1 MTNETTSMEKI
12 ECDVLVAGSGAAGL
26 TAAFTAADSGLDVI
40 VAEKEPVFGGTT
52 AYSAGVIWIPGNS
65 LARQAGLKDS
75 PEDALTYM
83 KEEAGEFFD
92 EPKARAFVENAPRML
107 DHMLAR
113 SHVRYQLIPNWAD
126 YHPLRPGA
134 SSGGRSLLPE
144 PFDGRRLGQ
153 RFRELRV
160 PITTMMLF
168 GGMSVSRSDIPH
180 LFNAT
185 RSLRSGVH
193 VLCMLARYA
202 RDRLSWPRGTAIAN
216 GNALVA
222 RLALSLFEK
231 GVPLWTGSPLVR
243 LIEQDGRVSGGLVRR
258 DGRTVEVVAR
268 KGVILAS
275 GGFPRND
282 AWRRERYPH
291 VAQGKNHVSLA
302 PPGNTG
308 DGAQLAQAH
317 GAGFS
322 KGGSNPAA
330 WTPVSNLPNG
340 DGTFTPYPH
349 FIDRCKPGFIA
360 VDRRGQRFA
369 NEADSYHDFVP
380 AMVKACANDARVEAF
395 LICDH
400 ATIRR
405 YGMGVVPPFPMPIT
419 RYVDRGYLIRGD
431 TLAGLASQLGIEPA
445 ALDSTVKRYNG
456 FARDGKDLD
465 FGKGSNVYNHFG
477 GDPSRKPN
485 PNLAPIERGPFYAV
499 RLEPSDLGTFQGLQT
514 DEHAR
519 VLRATDGTPIQ
530 GLYAVGN
537 DMASVMGGA
546 YPGAGI
552 TIGPAMTFAYIAAR
566 HLDT

>member
-1 MTNETTSMEKI
+1 MSSETSSMDKI

-26 TAAFTAADSGLDVI
+26 TAAFTAAERGLDVI
-40 VAEKEPVFGGTT
+40 VVEKEPVFGGTT

-75 PEDALTYM
+75 PEDALTYI
-83 KEEAGEFFD
+83 KEEAGEYFD
-92 EPKARAFVENAPRML
+92 EAKARAFVEHAPRML
-107 DHMLAR
+107 DHMLER

-144 PFDGRRLGQ
+144 PFDGRRLGE

-160 PITTMMLF
+160 PISTMMLF

-193 VLCMLARYA
+193 VLRLLARYA

-222 RLALSLFEK
+222 RLALSLFDK
-231 GVPLWTGSPLVR
+231 GVPIWTDSPLVR

-258 DGRTVEVVAR
+258 NGRDVEVVAR

-275 GGFPRND
+275 GGFPRHE

-322 KGGSNPAA
+322 KVASNPAA
-330 WTPVSNLPNG
+330 WTPVSQLPNG

-380 AMVKACANDARVEAF
+380 AMVKACAQDTHIEAF

-405 YGMGVVPPFPMPIT
+405 YGMGVVPPFPMPIQC
-419 RYVDRGYLIRGD
+419 YIDRGYLIRGD
-431 TLAGLASQLGIEPA
+431 TLAGLAGQLGIEA
-445 ALDSTVKRYNG
+445 QALSSTVQRYNG
-456 FARDGKDLD
+456 FAHDGKDLD

-519 VLRATDGTPIQ
+519 VLCAADGEPIP